1 MARINVCNAK
11 YKLLKE
17 NTTSAYTMGED
28 TYPLPGL
35 RSIDLA
41 ILMASGTL
49 YGDGVVDENV
59 DKITGAQVKF
69 DINKIPIED
78 RSRMNGANY
87 DGIMDLTT
95 DDKAPE
101 IALYFETESSKK
113 GKKEQMWLL
122 CGKVQPIGMAAQQTE
137 GNVTFS
143 TDTMTV
149 ACTQRKKDK
158 KVLRLGDTENT
169 KFTEKDSKG
178 FEENP
183 DYTIPKTEDTGSEGT
198 TGDETEGN

>member
-1 MARINVCNAK
+1 MPRINVRNAK
-11 YKLLKE
+11 YKLLQE
-17 NTTSAYTMGED
+17 NTTSAYTLGED

-49 YGDGVVDENV
+49 YGDGVIDENV
-59 DKITGAQVKF
+59 DKITGAQVKL

-78 RSRMNGANY
+78 RARMNGAKYN
-87 DGIMDLTT
+87 GIMDLTT

-101 IALYFETESSKK
+101 IALYLETESSKT
-113 GKKEQMWLL
+113 GGKEQMWLL
-122 CGKVQPIGMAAQQTE
+122 CGKVQPIGMAVQQTE
-137 GNVTFS
+137 GNVNFS

-149 ACTQRKKDK
+149 ACTQRKKDN

-169 KFTEKDSKG
+169 KFTEKDSKE
-178 FEENP
+178 FEKNP
-183 DYTIPKTEDTGSEGT
+183 DYDIAT
-198 TGDETEGN
+198 N